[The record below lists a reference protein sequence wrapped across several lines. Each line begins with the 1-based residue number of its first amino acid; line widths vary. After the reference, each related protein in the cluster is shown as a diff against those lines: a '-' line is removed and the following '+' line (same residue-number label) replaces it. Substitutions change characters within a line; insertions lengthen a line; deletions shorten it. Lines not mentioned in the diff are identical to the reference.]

1 MGFAAFWSPAD
12 PRCEGDAISRGGP
25 AMSKLFRVFE
35 AAMGGARRSEAMRY
49 DAKVRRSLRTD
60 PDGALRAFERALS

>member
-1 MGFAAFWSPAD
+1 
-12 PRCEGDAISRGGP
+12 
-25 AMSKLFRVFE
+25 MSKLFRVFE
-35 AAMGGARRSEAMRY
+35 AAIGDARRSEAMRY